1 MSRDKQQFHVG
12 KKFYK
17 ASRKCWHCMIDHPDG
32 RRQERRLDPDEETAE
47 GIRQKLLEEIKK
59 HGVPSL
65 ECSVDHLVQSFLS
78 YVEDN
83 NAPATYKWYAHFL
96 LAWKNSPGIATL
108 RVGELRLHHF
118 QNWLKK
124 AYPVTTNQ
132 NTRHDAIACLKRLF
146 NWAVNDMEYLTHNP
160 LAKLRKPQRTHRDA
174 CPTREQWEEVLTH
187 YDAADPFTD
196 FLTVLIDTGC
206 RPQEMRIVGAR
217 HLDLAAQP
225 SPLIRFADGDI
236 PGKPWGRDV
245 KLTDRDV
252 DILKRLA
259 LKCPEGPL
267 FRNQDGRPWTKSAL
281 NCRFQ
286 RLKKAKLPF
295 KVNCYA
301 ARHSLATDILD
312 NGGSAGA
319 VASLLGHRDPTV
331 VLKFYGKHI
340 DQRPEHLQGLLDK
353 ARKPSPSGKKDGVL
367 PITEEDARKAA
378 DGTKK
383 DAG

>member
-1 MSRDKQQFHVG
+1 MQ
-12 KKFYK
+12 
-17 ASRKCWHCMIDHPDG
+17 
-32 RRQERRLDPDEETAE
+32 RRSSGAE
-47 GIRQKLLEEIKK
+47 
-59 HGVPSL
+59 
-65 ECSVDHLVQSFLS
+65 FLS

-83 NAPATYKWYAHFL
+83 NAPATYKWYSHFL

-124 AYPVTTNQ
+124 AYPATSNQ
-132 NTRHDAIACLKRLF
+132 NTRHNAIACLKRLF

-160 LAKLRKPQRTHRDA
+160 LAKLRKPQRTHRDV
-174 CPTREQWEEVLTH
+174 CPTRDQWEEVLTH

-206 RPQEMRIVGAR
+206 RPQEMRIVEAR

-225 SPLIRFADGDI
+225 SPLIHFADGDI

-252 DILKRLA
+252 DILNRVALA
-259 LKCPEGPL
+259 HPQGPL
-267 FRNQDGRPWTKSAL
+267 FRNQDGRPWTKNAL

-301 ARHSLATDILD
+301 ARHSLATNILD

-353 ARKPSPSGKKDGVL
+353 ARKPSPNGKKDSVL
-367 PITEEDARKAA
+367 PITEVDVRKAA
-378 DGTKK
+378 EKRNK